1 MITEK
6 QTLAV
11 VLNANSTKG
20 MEAAKDLINQYS
32 RVLLV
37 GDKREELDQCVT
49 EISATEASNKA
60 YYVEA
65 DLTKNYDLEEFI
77 SLVKHKFGG
86 ADYLVNCMEIEDQT
100 GRTTYELA
108 LERFEKY
115 AMN

>member
-11 VLNANSTKG
+11 VLNANSVNG
-20 MEAAKDLINQYS
+20 MQAVKELINQYN

-37 GDKREELDQCVT
+37 GDNRDELDQCLL
-49 EISATEASNKA
+49 EIDNSTSSRKA

-65 DLTKNYDLEEFI
+65 DLTKEYDLTEFI

-86 ADYLVNCMEIEDQT
+86 ADYLVNCMEIEGKT
-100 GRTTYELA
+100 GRASYQQVINK
-108 LERFEKY
+108 FQKY